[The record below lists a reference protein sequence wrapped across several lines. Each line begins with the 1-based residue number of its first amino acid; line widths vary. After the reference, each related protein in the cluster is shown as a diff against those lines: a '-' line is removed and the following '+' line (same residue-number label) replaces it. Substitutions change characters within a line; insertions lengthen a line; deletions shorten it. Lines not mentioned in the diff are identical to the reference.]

1 MRIGLDYRTVGSS
14 PHSGISRQVY
24 AMEQALESLPGTQ
37 VTRFTVAPLDD
48 PLRQRAVCPP
58 WGCPR
63 TAMHQPHQRLR
74 FEAGFLPR
82 ALREQDIDLYISTF
96 NMGLPLPPRPPGV
109 RYALLIHDLFQIT
122 LKNYHANR
130 LKALVYRVSDYLSIA
145 YALRVADR
153 VWTPSQYSADEAV
166 RLFPGVAGK
175 VRVLP
180 NQVDGFA
187 GEPADL
193 SARGL
198 PPRYWLL
205 VGTRE
210 LRKNVPWFVRA
221 WARARAQAPGVP
233 PLVLVGSLDHLPRGA
248 TRPARPARARR
259 ARRRRAACAVPPG
272 RAALATV
279 LRRRLRPAG
288 GRGAERR
295 HAGGGGQRHLA
306 GRNHPAVGA
315 ALLAH
320 RRRRPGTPDA
330 APGRCAARSLGGR
343 AHRLG
348 RALQPRSLPATP
360 GRTDRGTE
368 LRMSLGNLVAVVF
381 GLAFG
386 GALLLLSPA
395 KAGAAMV
402 GLAAAVTILRFPFW
416 GLLLFALV
424 ATFMPYSTVNVGIRS
439 TVSEAIL
446 ALTWGAVLWHI
457 FLSRLPPA
465 PALRYRSTERM
476 LLWLMLFTALPFVV
490 GQVSIKAE
498 ASGLSNW
505 LRWLLNLS
513 IVFLAGRL
521 LVERKNRETLV
532 IALLLGTLA
541 MLLMSIAVFIRYR
554 SASGMAPILAL
565 FNYANLDTLKF
576 GLEALSSRMGSPWMH
591 PNATGGIMALLLPL
605 AFCYGVANQGWRRG
619 LGLAV
624 ALLGAAAI
632 LLASS
637 RGAMLSLAVVLFW
650 MSLRKV
656 PYTGRLL
663 LLGVGLVVVLVLSY
677 PPLQERLATIFSPQN
692 ASTEVRFDEYRMF
705 PKAVARYPL
714 GIGFKVDPPVPGTD
728 LLGISNLWLNFMYKV
743 GLGGMLLFI
752 AVTWR
757 WWREARPEKGP
768 IRLTRDNA
776 IWLGS
781 TGGILAALI
790 SGLFDH
796 YFSFA
801 VVMIGLFWLLVGIN
815 LLEARRL
822 FPERQPQ
829 VRAVGYR
836 KLKRQLERGAEA

>member
-1 MRIGLDYRTVGSS
+1 
-14 PHSGISRQVY
+14 
-24 AMEQALESLPGTQ
+24 
-37 VTRFTVAPLDD
+37 
-48 PLRQRAVCPP
+48 
-58 WGCPR
+58 
-63 TAMHQPHQRLR
+63 
-74 FEAGFLPR
+74 
-82 ALREQDIDLYISTF
+82 
-96 NMGLPLPPRPPGV
+96 
-109 RYALLIHDLFQIT
+109 
-122 LKNYHANR
+122 
-130 LKALVYRVSDYLSIA
+130 
-145 YALRVADR
+145 
-153 VWTPSQYSADEAV
+153 
-166 RLFPGVAGK
+166 
-175 VRVLP
+175 
-180 NQVDGFA
+180 
-187 GEPADL
+187 
-193 SARGL
+193 
-198 PPRYWLL
+198 
-205 VGTRE
+205 
-210 LRKNVPWFVRA
+210 
-221 WARARAQAPGVP
+221 
-233 PLVLVGSLDHLPRGA
+233 
-248 TRPARPARARR
+248 
-259 ARRRRAACAVPPG
+259 
-272 RAALATV
+272 
-279 LRRRLRPAG
+279 
-288 GRGAERR
+288 
-295 HAGGGGQRHLA
+295 
-306 GRNHPAVGA
+306 
-315 ALLAH
+315 
-320 RRRRPGTPDA
+320 
-330 APGRCAARSLGGR
+330 
-343 AHRLG
+343 
-348 RALQPRSLPATP
+348 
-360 GRTDRGTE
+360 
-368 LRMSLGNLVAVVF
+368 
-381 GLAFG
+381 
-386 GALLLLSPA
+386 
-395 KAGAAMV
+395 
-402 GLAAAVTILRFPFW
+402 
-416 GLLLFALV
+416 
-424 ATFMPYSTVNVGIRS
+424 MPYSTVNVGIRS

-465 PALRYRSTERM
+465 PALRYRATERM
-476 LLWLMLFTALPFVV
+476 LLWLMLFTVLPFVV

-554 SASGMAPILAL
+554 SASGMAPILAM

-624 ALLGAAAI
+624 AVLGAAAI

-637 RGAMLSLAVVLFW
+637 AGRCSSLAVVLFW

-656 PYTGRLL
+656 PTPAACCCSG
-663 LLGVGLVVVLVLSY
+663 SAWWWSWCS
-677 PPLQERLATIFSPQN
+677 ATRRCRNAWRPSSRRRTPVPRC
-692 ASTEVRFDEYRMF
+692 ASTNTGCSQGRR
-705 PKAVARYPL
+705 PL
-714 GIGFKVDPPVPGTD
+714 SAGNRLQVDPPVPGTD

-781 TGGILAALI
+781 TGGILAALV

-829 VRAVGYR
+829 PRAVGYR